1 MSDPKQALRQALRD
15 IADKFAVDVTSQP
28 LVPGQDYLPCCG
40 KLVGAGE
47 FGALLEASADMWL
60 TAGRFADEFEA
71 TFPTVWGMKRSLLVN
86 SGSSANLVS
95 LAALMSPKL
104 RERAL
109 EPGDE
114 FITTACAFPTTVA
127 PAIQYG
133 LKPIFIDVHETT
145 HNATPEM
152 IEAAI
157 TPKTRL
163 VMIAHS
169 LGNPFRADRVAEI
182 CTRHGI
188 WLVEDC
194 CDALGATIGYQ
205 GSIGLAI
212 RAERVDAAA
221 AASMRASGLVHA
233 GFYAELSMAKVD
245 GFGSDVKLSVGDT
258 TWFAGVDFEF

>member
-1 MSDPKQALRQALRD
+1 MRASLEQRLTPRSLAEDCYSQFLPRREQFSKHVEIMSDPKQALRQALRD

-47 FGALLEASADMWL
+47 FGALLQASADMWL

-109 EPGDE
+109 KPGDE

-169 LGNPFRADRVAEI
+169 LGNPFRADRVA
-182 CTRHGI
+182 RS
-188 WLVEDC
+188 
-194 CDALGATIGYQ
+194 ARAT
-205 GSIGLAI
+205 
-212 RAERVDAAA
+212 
-221 AASMRASGLVHA
+221 ASGSSRTAAMPSAQRSAARMSATLA
-233 GFYAELSMAKVD
+233 RLLPARS
-245 GFGSDVKLSVGDT
+245 T
-258 TWFAGVDFEF
+258 PRIT